1 MTSEQVFLESIIA
14 APDDDGIRLIFAD
27 FLEEHGQAERAE
39 FIRLMIERDRAGLR
53 ECSQFEGSCGKS
65 QCRGFVSATTAIIRR
80 SKAPTT
86 IVERA
91 SAEALCLQPTA
102 LAPRHLACGQC
113 RFCLAT
119 RRLDDL
125 MNAGQHTSV
134 FPFSHAMLIPSVLEQ
149 TSNLPDPCFFFQ
161 RGFPA
166 VVTCSLAWWTQH
178 GKEAVAHAPLEMAQ
192 LASDPLGTPYDF
204 LEPHG
209 ILRMQAQ
216 LLRLLVS
223 DDEPGDNPICRLHT
237 LDLSRVGMTRW
248 QMNEAMNQAYRPW
261 RALRCLILPN
271 WAELEERYRPYEI
284 EQWKKRIPTLQSVQ
298 FGQPRPTAPVYDL
311 WQVREAR

>member
-1 MTSEQVFLESIIA
+1 MTPEQAFLESIIA

-65 QCRGFVSATTAIIRR
+65 QCKGFVLA
-80 SKAPTT
+80 
-86 IVERA
+86 
-91 SAEALCLQPTA
+91 TA

-134 FPFSHAMLIPSVLEQ
+134 FPFPHAMLIPAVLEQ

-178 GKEAVAHAPLEMAQ
+178 GKEAVAHAPLQMAQ
-192 LASDPLGTPYDF
+192 LASDPLGPPYNL

-209 ILRMQAQ
+209 ILRMRAQ

-223 DDEPGDNPICRLHT
+223 DDEPGDNSICRLHT

-261 RALRCLILPN
+261 RALRCLILPD

-298 FGQPRPTAPVYDL
+298 FGRLATASPASG
-311 WQVREAR
+311 R